1 MAVSAAKLNRSFSGV
16 HGHRMCL
23 LFSQI
28 LISAN
33 RDAPAFSEAG
43 TLFYSPIL
51 KKRQE
56 NIRCMVEG
64 FLKTAKN
71 FRTKA
76 QKVSVCYMEGKS
88 FD

>member
-1 MAVSAAKLNRSFSGV
+1 MGVSAAKLNRSFSGV
-16 HGHRMCL
+16 YGHRMCL

-33 RDAPAFSEAG
+33 RDAPAFSDAV

-76 QKVSVCYMEGKS
+76 QKVSVGYMEGKS